1 MQLQDFLKQASQL
14 PSLSLDKLFLF
25 IRFAHVCTP
34 YMRTHQISCS
44 LPQRLPPSV
53 RTLLAAAL
61 QENHAYVDSLWAV
74 LGDYIWKM
82 PSEPASVLPAE
93 EISVFNGVALPQ
105 GICEYPAL
113 SKRFFFTAFF
123 PVAYRHQLPPT
134 RVCLRSRC
142 SRSRL
147 DAEQSERTLTNP
159 STHPATLFTLREGAL
174 PIFTTSTYCRGEHQ
188 DLFSLALAKEVIQGC
203 FTRYHPNYFVHSQ
216 TGTRTYYSGIPSAI
230 QVAKHCYMD
239 TALLELF
246 TSTSV
251 HGW

>member
-25 IRFAHVCTP
+25 IRFAQVCTP
-34 YMRTHQISCS
+34 YMRTHQLSCS

-53 RTLLAAAL
+53 RTVLASAL
-61 QENHAYVDSLWAV
+61 QENHTYVDSLWTV
-74 LGDYIWKM
+74 LGDYIWKT

-113 SKRFFFTAFF
+113 SKRFFLTDFF

-134 RVCLRSRC
+134 RVCLRYGC

-147 DAEQSERTLTNP
+147 DAEQSE
-159 STHPATLFTLREGAL
+159 
-174 PIFTTSTYCRGEHQ
+174 
-188 DLFSLALAKEVIQGC
+188 
-203 FTRYHPNYFVHSQ
+203 
-216 TGTRTYYSGIPSAI
+216 
-230 QVAKHCYMD
+230 
-239 TALLELF
+239 
-246 TSTSV
+246 
-251 HGW
+251 